1 MSDRTDQRDAIA
13 AALKE
18 FDTLALPKAATRLF
32 AALGYASDRHIP
44 IATPKAFFDQLD
56 QGKKLTERERETL
69 QRLTSFHLL
78 FQLTD
83 AELTST
89 GDLFDDP
96 AAIQKSQIHSYLF
109 FAAELPAGHYTRTDL
124 SAVARALNK
133 PLPMPALLLL
143 KHGDTVSLAII
154 HRRLNKRDA
163 ERDVLEKAT
172 LIKDIRYRP

>member
-1 MSDRTDQRDAIA
+1 M
-13 AALKE
+13 
-18 FDTLALPKAATRLF
+18 PKAATRLF

-96 AAIQKSQIHSYLF
+96 AAVQKSQIHSYLSSQ
-109 FAAELPAGHYTRTDL
+109 PNCPPDTT
-124 SAVARALNK
+124 
-133 PLPMPALLLL
+133 PAL
-143 KHGDTVSLAII
+143 TF
-154 HRRLNKRDA
+154 RRWPAPSTNRCPCL
-163 ERDVLEKAT
+163 
-172 LIKDIRYRP
+172 PCFC